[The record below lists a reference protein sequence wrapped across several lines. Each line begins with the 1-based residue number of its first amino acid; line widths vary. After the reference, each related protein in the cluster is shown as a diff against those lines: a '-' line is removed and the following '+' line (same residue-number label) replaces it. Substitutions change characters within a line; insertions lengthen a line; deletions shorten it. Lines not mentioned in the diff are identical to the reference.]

1 MRQATIVCKN
11 LWLRPLRTLL
21 SISGLGIA
29 VGAVVAL
36 VGVSQRFE
44 QSFLELY
51 NRRGGDLVVQRSG
64 GAMQLSSGIDEQL
77 GDKIRRLPD
86 VTQVIG
92 CLMDLVAFEQND
104 LFAVIVNGW
113 AADCPV
119 LDAVT
124 VISGRRLEAG
134 DHRAVMLGSVL
145 AKNLN
150 KQVGDTIELYGERF
164 EVVGIFE
171 SFSVYE
177 SGAVF
182 VLLDELQRLTNRPGH
197 VTGYVVEVDK
207 KSHSSDPVDEVR
219 GEIEKLDPK
228 LSVLPAGEFV
238 HNIAQFKVVRAMAWV
253 TSLVAIVIGAVNV
266 ANTMTMSVLERR
278 SEIGMLR
285 AIGWRR
291 RRIVRLIVSESLLLC
306 LLGAGIGGLLGWL
319 VIQLLARVPA
329 TAGMIDGQLS
339 LAVIWQGFLLALV
352 AGLLGGAYPAW
363 WAARLTPLAALRAKT

>member
-1 MRQATIVCKN
+1 MIGKN

-21 SISGLGIA
+21 SITGLAIA
-29 VGAVVAL
+29 VAAVVAL
-36 VGVSQRFE
+36 VGVSRRFE

-64 GAMQLSSGIDEQL
+64 GAMQLSSGIDERL
-77 GDKIRRLPD
+77 GDKIRRLPH
-86 VTQVIG
+86 VRQVIG
-92 CLMDLVAFEQND
+92 SLMDMVAFEQND

-113 AADCPV
+113 APDCPV

-124 VISGRRLEAG
+124 VTAGRRLEAG

-150 KQVGDTIELYGERF
+150 KQVGQTVELYGEKF
-164 EVVGIFE
+164 EVVGIFD

-182 VLLDELQRLTNRPGH
+182 VLLDELQQLTNRPGH

-207 KSHSSDPVDEVR
+207 NSSSADPVAEVR
-219 GEIEKLDPK
+219 AEIEKLDPK

-238 HNIAQFKVVRAMAWV
+238 HNIAQFKVVRAMAFV
-253 TSLVAIVIGAVNV
+253 TSIVAIVIGAVNV

-291 RRIVRLIVSESLLLC
+291 RRIVRLIVGESLLLC
-306 LLGAGIGGLLGWL
+306 LLGASVGGLLGWL
-319 VIQLLARVPA
+319 AIRVLAHVPA
-329 TAGMIDGQLS
+329 TAGMIDGELS
-339 LAVIWQGFLLALV
+339 LAVIWEGFLLALV
-352 AGLLGGAYPAW
+352 AGLLGAAYPAW
-363 WAARLTPLAALRAKT
+363 WAARLTPMAALRAKT

>member
-1 MRQATIVCKN
+1 MRQATMIGKN

-21 SISGLGIA
+21 SIAGLAIA
-29 VGAVVAL
+29 VAAVVAL
-36 VGVSQRFE
+36 VGVSRRFE

-64 GAMQLSSGIDEQL
+64 GAMQLSSGIDERL

-86 VTQVIG
+86 VRQVIG
-92 CLMDLVAFEQND
+92 SLMDMVAFEQND

-113 AADCPV
+113 APDCPV

-124 VISGRRLEAG
+124 VTAGRRLEAG
-134 DHRAVMLGSVL
+134 DHRAVMLGTVL

-150 KQVGDTIELYGERF
+150 KQVGQTVELYGEKF
-164 EVVGIFE
+164 AVVGIFD

-182 VLLDELQRLTNRPGH
+182 VLLDELQQLTNRPGH

-207 KSHSSDPVDEVR
+207 NSSSADPVAEVR
-219 GEIEKLDPK
+219 AEIEKLDPK

-238 HNIAQFKVVRAMAWV
+238 HNIAQFKVVRAMAFV
-253 TSLVAIVIGAVNV
+253 TSIVAIVIGAVNV

-291 RRIVRLIVSESLLLC
+291 RRIVRLIVGESLLLC
-306 LLGAGIGGLLGWL
+306 LLGASVGGLLGWL
-319 VIQLLARVPA
+319 AIRVLAHVPA
-329 TAGMIDGQLS
+329 TAGMIDGELS
-339 LAVIWQGFLLALV
+339 LAVIWEGFLLALV
-352 AGLLGGAYPAW
+352 AGLLGAAYPAW
-363 WAARLTPLAALRAKT
+363 WAARLTPMAALRAKT